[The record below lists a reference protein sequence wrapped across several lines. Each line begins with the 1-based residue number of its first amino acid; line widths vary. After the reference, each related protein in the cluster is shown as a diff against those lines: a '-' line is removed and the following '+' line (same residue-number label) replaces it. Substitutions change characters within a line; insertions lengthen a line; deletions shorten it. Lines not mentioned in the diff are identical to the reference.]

1 MTALLVVALLAAPP
15 VASPGAVAFERL
27 KKLEGNW
34 RSAEGRVL
42 SVRVLSG
49 GLAVVGSLT
58 GPAQALLS
66 VTVFH
71 LEGGELVGVHN
82 GAARGLLRLSASSER
97 LLKLEARP
105 EGAKATLVALGLA
118 FKEAER
124 LTLSI
129 TTRVGAKDVE
139 ESTDFKREYLETLK

>member
-34 RSAEGRVL
+34 RSAEGRVF
-42 SVRVLSG
+42 SVRILAG
-49 GLAVVGSLT
+49 GQAVVGSLT

-66 VTVFH
+66 VTVFR
-71 LEGGELVGVHN
+71 LEGGELIAVHD
-82 GAARGLLRLSASSER
+82 GSARGVLRLSSSSER

-105 EGAKATLVALGLA
+105 EGAKASLVALALG

-124 LTLSI
+124 LNLSL
-129 TTRVGAKDVE
+129 TTRAGPKDVE
-139 ESTDFKREYLETLK
+139 EATDFKREYLETLK